1 VQRSSCIILYS
12 EKAGLE
18 NPDYLH
24 IRRNMAEEKW
34 KEHRARLAELKKTA
48 GMMLL

>member
-1 VQRSSCIILYS
+1 
-12 EKAGLE
+12 
-18 NPDYLH
+18 
-24 IRRNMAEEKW
+24 MAEEKW